1 MSLPSWRDLAE
12 LRKLLTPK
20 LVPFLYGG
28 KVVGTSAGLQDCL
41 RLHLQRL
48 VQTGQA
54 AFLATEQ
61 SSLVCNV
68 TIGVDGRGSEK
79 VGWKTLQSRVSCLF
93 VFSPDLSAEVPSRSR
108 EHALP
113 LRHVRADQHRPAG
126 DRRRL
131 LR

>member
-1 MSLPSWRDLAE
+1 MLTKCQVSFPSWLDLAE

-20 LVPFLYGG
+20 LVPFIYGG
-28 KVVGTSAGLQDCL
+28 KVVGTCAGLQDCL

-54 AFLATEQ
+54 NFLATEQ

-79 VGWKTLQSRVSCLF
+79 VGRETLQWHVSCPI
-93 VFSPDLSAEVPSRSR
+93 FSLPRFIARNRKWESRARTPS
-108 EHALP
+108 
-113 LRHVRADQHRPAG
+113 PACTS
-126 DRRRL
+126 
-131 LR
+131 